1 MTPVILSRQ
10 QLDQLWEIDRS
21 EIIDTLY
28 RLDNGQLRAYREY
41 YDVRGWDP
49 HDRQVY
55 TPIHEA
61 CYDRGGIFFAFFDDE
76 QMIAA
81 AALDTLP
88 RGMNGELRQLL
99 FFYVGAGKRGQGW
112 GRRLFQYA
120 LHQLPEMGASGL
132 YNLVDPQQKHRR
144 FLSGSGMSLSG

>member
-49 HDRQVY
+49 HDRQVLLRF
-55 TPIHEA
+55 TRPVT
-61 CYDRGGIFFAFFDDE
+61 
-76 QMIAA
+76 IAA
-81 AALDTLP
+81 V
-88 RGMNGELRQLL
+88 
-99 FFYVGAGKRGQGW
+99 FFS
-112 GRRLFQYA
+112 
-120 LHQLPEMGASGL
+120 P
-132 YNLVDPQQKHRR
+132 
-144 FLSGSGMSLSG
+144 FLTMSR

>member
-49 HDRQVY
+49 LTIVRFILRFTRPV
-55 TPIHEA
+55 T
-61 CYDRGGIFFAFFDDE
+61 
-76 QMIAA
+76 IAA
-81 AALDTLP
+81 V
-88 RGMNGELRQLL
+88 
-99 FFYVGAGKRGQGW
+99 FFF
-112 GRRLFQYA
+112 RLF
-120 LHQLPEMGASGL
+120 
-132 YNLVDPQQKHRR
+132 
-144 FLSGSGMSLSG
+144 

>member
-55 TPIHEA
+55 TRFTRPVT
-61 CYDRGGIFFAFFDDE
+61 
-76 QMIAA
+76 IAA
-81 AALDTLP
+81 VFF
-88 RGMNGELRQLL
+88 RLL
-99 FFYVGAGKRGQGW
+99 T
-112 GRRLFQYA
+112 
-120 LHQLPEMGASGL
+120 
-132 YNLVDPQQKHRR
+132 
-144 FLSGSGMSLSG
+144 MSR

>member
-1 MTPVILSRQ
+1 MREARRQNRHTRPALTKHTPIQRISRITLSGWPGGIARREHRAPVILSRQ

-61 CYDRGGIFFAFFDDE
+61 CYDRGGIF
-76 QMIAA
+76 
-81 AALDTLP
+81 
-88 RGMNGELRQLL
+88 
-99 FFYVGAGKRGQGW
+99 
-112 GRRLFQYA
+112 RLF
-120 LHQLPEMGASGL
+120 
-132 YNLVDPQQKHRR
+132 
-144 FLSGSGMSLSG
+144 